1 MSIFIYCPLK
11 RASIRRVTLGR
22 VIRRLLHR
30 LGEAEADVSIG
41 FIGDARMR
49 RLNRTYRRQDRT
61 TDVLAFAYRE
71 VPRAAS
77 SMLGDVV
84 ISIPT
89 ARRQAKAW
97 QRSLDEEVLR
107 LLIHGILHLVG
118 YDHEQSRR
126 EAQRMRRK
134 EAALWQTMVPV
145 PRVIESGE
153 SPIPAVKDGH
163 DRRGLD

>member
-11 RASIRRVTLGR
+11 RTSVRRLTLSRVTNGLL
-22 VIRRLLHR
+22 RL

-41 FIGDARMR
+41 FIGDTRMR

-71 VPRAAS
+71 DPNAAS
-77 SMLGDVV
+77 SVLGDVV
-84 ISIPT
+84 ISIPV
-89 ARRQAKAW
+89 ARRQAKAL
-97 QRSLDEEVLR
+97 QHSLDEEVLR

-126 EAQRMRRK
+126 EAQRMQRK
-134 EAALWQTMVPV
+134 EAGLWQTILPI
-145 PRVIESGE
+145 PRVIESSE
-153 SPIPAVKDGH
+153 
-163 DRRGLD
+163 RG

>member
-1 MSIFIYCPLK
+1 MSIFIYCSLK
-11 RASIRRVTLGR
+11 RASIRRATLSRVTR
-22 VIRRLLHR
+22 SLLHR

-71 VPRAAS
+71 APNAAS
-77 SMLGDVV
+77 SVLGDVV
-84 ISIPT
+84 ISIPR

-126 EAQRMRRK
+126 EARRMQRK
-134 EAALWQTMVPV
+134 EAGLWQTIVPI

-153 SPIPAVKDGH
+153 
-163 DRRGLD
+163 RG